1 MNKLYFSPLLFICIS
16 LSAQTESEDSTN
28 AIQHLFK
35 PGRMQQVTNGQLYKE
50 PLDLL
55 ESDNIVK
62 PVVVFDNMP
71 VYKPPANLK
80 FNMPVCKPYP
90 GIDYNMPVIRV
101 P

>member
-28 AIQHLFK
+28 AIQQHFQPGHLQ
-35 PGRMQQVTNGQLYKE
+35 RVTKNQLDKE

-55 ESDNIVK
+55 KSDNVVK
-62 PVVVFDNMP
+62 PVVVLDNMP

-90 GIDYNMPVIRV
+90 GIDYNMPIIRV